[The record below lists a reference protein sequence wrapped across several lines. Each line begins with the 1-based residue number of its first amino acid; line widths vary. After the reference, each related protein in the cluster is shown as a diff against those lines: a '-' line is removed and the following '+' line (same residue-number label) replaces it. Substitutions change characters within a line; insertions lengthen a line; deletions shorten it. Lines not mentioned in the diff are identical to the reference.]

1 MRPEISEFSY
11 GYALTEAFSALGDL
25 SAAPIFPSLRQ
36 EGQQGGGYDV
46 QIQYSGTILFL
57 QFKLS
62 DCMVRENASQSAVF
76 GLPYYRMH
84 IRSLARSQQHPML
97 LGLETSGNT
106 VFYAAP
112 KFHTPEEF
120 NNSYLNRTI
129 IEDSF
134 FIEPSTIGAITDY
147 DDHYIAFNV
156 ANDHGFYSKEP
167 KKLNVEKIG
176 AKYFIH
182 KVREDVKEKR
192 KELTQNDEVNIRD
205 EVVEVISHA
214 IGQGFWK
221 GLSRESLIADRR
233 PILQA
238 AYLARTFIG
247 CEMLLLNG
255 R

>member
-1 MRPEISEFSY
+1 MRPSISEFSY
-11 GYALTEAFSALGDL
+11 GYALTEAFSGLGDL

-46 QIQYSGTILFL
+46 QIQYSGSVLFL

-62 DCMVRENASQSAVF
+62 DCMVRDNALEAVNF
-76 GLPYYRMH
+76 GLPYFRMH
-84 IRSLARSQQHPML
+84 IRSLIRSQQHPML
-97 LGLETSGNT
+97 LGLEASGNT

-120 NNSYLNRTI
+120 NTSYLNRTI

-147 DDHYIAFNV
+147 DDHYIAFNA

-167 KKLNVEKIG
+167 KRLNVEKIG
-176 AKYFIH
+176 SKYFVH
-182 KVREDVKEKR
+182 KVREEVKEKK
-192 KELTQNDEVNIRD
+192 KEMTQNDELNIRD
-205 EVVEVISHA
+205 EVIEVISHA

-221 GLSRESLIADRR
+221 GLSRENLIADRR

-247 CEMLLLNG
+247 CEMLLLSE